1 MTWWKWLILA
11 WALLTVLFIILGW
24 LRYSRIEREQE
35 VGRAVAAKHGWW
47 RWRWSQ
53 DGWVR
58 KCKICG
64 AIQYGGDDYDGG
76 PNDGGRVVSAR

>member
-1 MTWWKWLILA
+1 MWWIVGYIVFIL
-11 WALLTVLFIILGW
+11 LV
-24 LRYSRIEREQE
+24 
-35 VGRAVAAKHGWW
+35 VGFGTLVEMRKQDRKRKESITRHGWW

-58 KCKICG
+58 RCKICH

-76 PNDGGRVVSAR
+76 PDVEGRVVPG